1 MYAELHAHS
10 AYSFLDGA
18 SSPEE
23 MAAAAAVHGY
33 EAVALTDHD
42 GLWGS
47 MEFAQACKG
56 LGVKAI
62 TGTELTLN
70 DGAHLTLL
78 AADRTGYSNL
88 CRLLTAAHA
97 HTRANPRERTPPHA
111 TLEQV
116 EQHADGLLCLSGCA
130 RDGAAERHGP
140 RLLAAFGRERFR
152 VELQRPFWRRDRA
165 RNRMLAQLAER
176 LRVPCVATGNVHSH
190 HPDRARLQDA
200 FVAVRLL
207 SGLDQTEPQ
216 RRGNSTSVMVSP
228 AGMAARFPDHPEAV
242 AESARLA
249 ERIEFDLTRDLGY
262 RYPGAEDP
270 GADRKLAELCG
281 ARLYERYPH
290 NGENGEARARLEE
303 ELRVIRKLGLS
314 GFFLLHH
321 DMLELAREVAVEV
334 RGASPARRLLPPGRG
349 RGSSVSSIVCYLT
362 GLSHIDPIRN
372 KLLLGR
378 FLHEEITS
386 LPDID
391 LDFPRDIREKLIPRV
406 HDRYGTERAALVAA
420 FATYRWKGVIRD
432 LAKALGLP
440 AGEIERVAR
449 SADVYGDVDDFRRG
463 VTEAIGA
470 RRADS
475 ERWRALIELGPEA
488 YGLPRHASQHP
499 GGMVISTTPLIDLC
513 PVQPSAMEGRNLVQW
528 DKDSCADAGFLK
540 IDLLGLGM
548 LSAVERCVDEIARV
562 RGERIDLSRTDYS
575 DAEVYETIQKAETTG
590 VFQIESRAQMQSL
603 RRTLPA
609 SLDDLTVQVA
619 LVRPGPI
626 QGGAVHPYIE
636 RRVRRRADPDYE
648 IPHAHPLLAPVL
660 EETLGVIVFQD
671 QVLEVS
677 MALAGFSP
685 GEAEGLRR
693 AMSRKRS
700 DAAILVYRDRFIEG
714 ATGRGVEREVAE
726 RVFEQVRGFSGF
738 GFPKAHAAAFG
749 LLAYQSTWLRVHY
762 GPEFLTALLNEQP
775 MGFYPPDALV
785 HDAQRRGM
793 EVLPPHINVSDV
805 ECRVE
810 TPIGRERG
818 RGLSGKAVQAAAG
831 DGPVPEGPARHG
843 AQGLAVRIGLGY
855 VQGVKEE
862 EVKAL
867 VAERDA
873 NGIYRDAGDLSAR
886 SGAGRATLEK
896 LAWSGACDEL
906 PRREALWQMGV
917 VTPGRAVPGGVQLS
931 LPLSPPEAPA
941 LKALTAWERLLA
953 DYGSFKISIAQ
964 HPMAL
969 LRPDL
974 HETVASSRGLEQIP
988 DRSRVSV
995 AGLVVAR
1002 QRPATAKGVTFM
1014 LLEDEWGTINLV
1026 IPPPVY
1032 QRNRLTVR
1040 AEPFV
1045 LASGRLE
1052 RRLNTTNVVIDEIVG
1067 IERPDLP
1074 LADVKHIEPPPGR
1087 ETGRP
1092 AEPALPAAAAGDLRA
1107 VLPAPHSFGARGR

>member
-1 MYAELHAHS
+1 VTEYSELHAHS

-23 MAAAAAVHGY
+23 LAAAAAVHGY
-33 EAVALTDHD
+33 GAVALTDHD
-42 GLWGS
+42 GIWGA
-47 MEFAQACKG
+47 MEFAHACKG

-62 TGTELTLN
+62 TGAEVTLD
-70 DGAHLTLL
+70 DGAHITLL
-78 AADRTGYSNL
+78 AQDRTGYSNL
-88 CRLLTAAHA
+88 CRVLTLSHE
-97 HTRANPRERTPPHA
+97 HTRANPRERTQPHVSLA
-111 TLEQV
+111 AV
-116 EQHADGLLCLSGCA
+116 ERHAEGIVCLSGCA
-130 RDGAAERHGP
+130 GHGAARRHGA

-165 RNRMLAQLAER
+165 RNRALAALAEQ
-176 LRVPCVATGNVHSH
+176 LGVPCVATGNVHSH

-200 FVAVRLL
+200 FVAARLL
-207 SGLDQTEPQ
+207 STLDQTEPQ
-216 RRGNSTSVMVSP
+216 RRGNGSSTMVSP
-228 AGMAARFPDHPEAV
+228 AEMAARFPEHPDAV

-262 RYPGAEDP
+262 RYPGSHDP
-270 GADRKLAELCG
+270 DANRNLTELCR
-281 ARLYERYPH
+281 ARLAERYP
-290 NGENGEARARLEE
+290 GAAEQREATDRLEE
-303 ELRVIRKLGLS
+303 ELRVIRTLGLC

-321 DMLELAREVAVEV
+321 DMLELARDVAAEV
-334 RGASPARRLLPPGRG
+334 RGSSAVRRLLPPGRG

-362 GLSHIDPIRN
+362 GLSHIDPLRN
-372 KLLLGR
+372 RLLLGR

-406 HDRYGTERAALVAA
+406 HERYGTERAALVAA

-432 LAKALGLP
+432 LGKALGLP

-449 SADVYGDVDDFRRG
+449 SADVYGDTDDFRQG
-463 VTEAIGA
+463 VAEAIGP

-499 GGMVISTTPLIDLC
+499 GGMVISTEPLIDLC

-562 RGERIDLSRTDYS
+562 RGERIDLSRTDYD
-575 DAEVYETIQKAETTG
+575 DAEVYETIQRAETTG

-603 RRTLPA
+603 RRTKPRT
-609 SLDDLTVQVA
+609 LDDLTVQVA

-636 RRVRRRADPDYE
+636 RRERLRADPDYQV
-648 IPHAHPLLAPVL
+648 PYPHPLLEPVL
-660 EETLGVIVFQD
+660 GETLGVIVFQD
-671 QVLEVS
+671 QVLEVAI
-677 MALAGFSP
+677 ALAGFTP

-700 DAAILVYRDRFIEG
+700 EAAILVHRERFIEG
-714 ATGRGVEREVAE
+714 AVERGVERALAE
-726 RVFEQVRGFSGF
+726 QIFEQVRGFSGF

-762 GPEFLTALLNEQP
+762 GPEFLCALLNEQP

-785 HDAQRRGM
+785 HEAQRRGM
-793 EVLPPHINVSDV
+793 TVLPPHIGRSDV

-810 TPIGRERG
+810 
-818 RGLSGKAVQAAAG
+818 S
-831 DGPVPEGPARHG
+831 D
-843 AQGLAVRIGLGY
+843 AVRIGLGY

-867 VAERDA
+867 VAERD
-873 NGIYRDAGDLSAR
+873 NCPFVDAGDLAAR
-886 SGAGRATLEK
+886 SGAGRDTLER
-896 LAWSGACDEL
+896 LAWAGACDDL

-931 LPLSPPEAPA
+931 LPLPAPAAPA
-941 LKALTAWERLLA
+941 LRELNDWERMLA
-953 DYGSFKISIAQ
+953 DYGSFKVSIAE
-964 HPMAL
+964 HPMEL
-969 LRPDL
+969 MRPEL
-974 HETVASSRGLEQIP
+974 PETVLSSRGLE
-988 DRSRVSV
+988 RAAAGSRVTV
-995 AGLVVAR
+995 AGMVIAR

-1014 LLEDEWGTINLV
+1014 LLEDEFGTVNLIV
-1026 IPPPVY
+1026 APPVY
-1032 QRNRLTVR
+1032 QRHRQAVR

-1045 LASGRLE
+1045 VATGRLE
-1052 RRLNTTNVVIDEIVG
+1052 RRTGTTNVVVEHIAG
-1067 IERPDLP
+1067 LERPDLP
-1074 LADVKHIEPPPGR
+1074 LAEVKHIEPPAGR

-1092 AEPALPAAAAGDLRA
+1092 DEPAVAAAAAAGDLRA
-1107 VLPAPHSFGARGR
+1107 VLPAPHSFGRRGR